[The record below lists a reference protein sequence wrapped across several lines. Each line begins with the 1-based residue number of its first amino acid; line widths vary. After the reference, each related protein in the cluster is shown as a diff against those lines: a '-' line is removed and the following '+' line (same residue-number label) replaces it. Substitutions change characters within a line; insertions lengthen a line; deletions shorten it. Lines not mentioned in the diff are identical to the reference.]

1 MALAERDIDVE
12 GHRVHI
18 WEGGEGF
25 PILMLHGSGPG
36 AGTIG
41 NWRLVL
47 EPLAAR
53 YRIVATDLIG
63 FGASGRKEREP
74 YFDLPLWRRQAQAV
88 LDRLPQGED
97 GDAGAIGHS
106 LSASIALGLAMD
118 NPHVTRVMTTGAMG
132 ARASVN
138 RETEICWRFP
148 ETREELREAAEILV
162 HDPTVITD
170 AFLDARMAILHD
182 GDYGPYFK
190 SMFAGDKQRFIDEA
204 VLAPERLAALDC
216 RVMMLH
222 GRDDRPFPCEENT
235 RVLARHIPKADT
247 FVIAACGHS
256 PALEHP
262 DKLLAAAQLLFG

>member
-1 MALAERDIDVE
+1 MALAERDITVE
-12 GHRVHI
+12 GHRVHL

-63 FGASGRKEREP
+63 FGASGRKEQEP

-88 LDRLPQGED
+88 LDLLPAGEV
-97 GDAGAIGHS
+97 GVIGHS
-106 LSASIALGLAMD
+106 LSASLALGLAMD
-118 NPHVTRVMTTGAMG
+118 NPRVTRVMTTGAMG
-132 ARASVN
+132 APARAN

-162 HDPTVITD
+162 HDPSVITD

-182 GDYGPYFK
+182 GEYGPYFR
-190 SMFAGDKQRFIDEA
+190 SMFAGDKQRYHRRGGAPAGSA
-204 VLAPERLAALDC
+204 VVARLPGDDAPRSRRPALPLRGEHARARSPYPEGRHVRDR
-216 RVMMLH
+216 RV
-222 GRDDRPFPCEENT
+222 RPF
-235 RVLARHIPKADT
+235 AGA
-247 FVIAACGHS
+247 
-256 PALEHP
+256 
-262 DKLLAAAQLLFG
+262 

>member
-18 WEGGEGF
+18 WEGGAGF

-63 FGASGRKEREP
+63 FGASGRKKREP

-88 LDRLPQGED
+88 LDLLPRGED
-97 GDAGAIGHS
+97 GDAGVIGHS
-106 LSASIALGLAMD
+106 LSASIALRLAMD
-118 NPHVTRVMTTGAMG
+118 NPRVTRVMTTGAMG

-190 SMFAGDKQRFIDEA
+190 SMFAGDKQRFIDAA
-204 VLAPERLAALDC
+204 VLAPERLAALGLPGDDAPRPGRPSLPLRGEHAGAGAPYSQGGHVRDR
-216 RVMMLH
+216 RV
-222 GRDDRPFPCEENT
+222 RPFAGAGT
-235 RVLARHIPKADT
+235 
-247 FVIAACGHS
+247 S
-256 PALEHP
+256 
-262 DKLLAAAQLLFG
+262 

>member
-1 MALAERDIDVE
+1 MALAERDIALE

-18 WEGGEGF
+18 WEGGQGF

-36 AGTIG
+36 AGTVG

-47 EPLAAR
+47 EPLVGR

-63 FGASGRKEREP
+63 FGASGRKEQEP
-74 YFDLPLWRRQAQAV
+74 YFDLPLWRRQAQAA
-88 LDRLPQGED
+88 LDLLPA
-97 GDAGAIGHS
+97 GDTGVIGHS
-106 LSASIALGLAMD
+106 LSASLALGLAID
-118 NPHVTRVMTTGAMG
+118 NPRVTKVMTTGAMG
-132 ARASVN
+132 ARGMAN

-162 HDPTVITD
+162 HDPSVITD

-182 GDYGPYFK
+182 GEYGPYFR
-190 SMFAGDKQRFIDEA
+190 SMFAGDKQRFIDAA
-204 VLAPERLAALDC
+204 VLAPEKLAALTCD
-216 RVMMLH
+216 VMMLH

-247 FVIAACGHS
+247 LVIAECGHS

-262 DKLLAAAQLLFG
+262 DKLLGAAQMLFG

>member
-1 MALAERDIDVE
+1 
-12 GHRVHI
+12 
-18 WEGGEGF
+18 
-25 PILMLHGSGPG
+25 ML
-36 AGTIG
+36 
-41 NWRLVL
+41 
-47 EPLAAR
+47 
-53 YRIVATDLIG
+53 DL
-63 FGASGRKEREP
+63 
-74 YFDLPLWRRQAQAV
+74 LPA
-88 LDRLPQGED
+88 

-118 NPHVTRVMTTGAMG
+118 NPRVTRVMTTGAMG
-132 ARASVN
+132 APARVN

-170 AFLDARMAILHD
+170 AFLDARMAILHG

-190 SMFAGDKQRFIDEA
+190 SMFAGDKQRFIDAA
-204 VLAPERLAALDC
+204 VLAPERLAALEC

-222 GRDDRPFPCEENT
+222 GRDDRPFPCDENT
-235 RVLARHIPKADT
+235 QVLARRIPKADS

-262 DKLLAAAQLLFG
+262 DKLLAAAQMPVRLRPGGACPGAPARRWSGRCVDTSDAAGCSPARATVRNATGRW

>member
-12 GHRVHI
+12 GHRVHV

-63 FGASGRKEREP
+63 FGASGRKAEEP

-88 LDRLPQGED
+88 LDLLPAGE
-97 GDAGAIGHS
+97 AGVIGHS
-106 LSASIALGLAMD
+106 LSASLALGLAME
-118 NPHVTRVMTTGAMG
+118 NARVTRVMTTGAMG
-132 ARASVN
+132 ARARVN

-148 ETREELREAAEILV
+148 ETREELREAAGILV
-162 HDPTVITD
+162 HDPSVITD

-182 GDYGPYFK
+182 GEYGPYFR
-190 SMFAGDKQRFIDEA
+190 SMFAGDKQQYIDAA
-204 VLAPERLAALDC
+204 VLEPERLAALDC
-216 RVMMLH
+216 AVAMLH
-222 GRDDRPFPCEENT
+222 GRDDRPFPCAENT
-235 RVLARHIPKADT
+235 LVLARHIPKADT
-247 FVIAACGHS
+247 FVIAQCGHS

-262 DKLLAAAQLLFG
+262 DKLLAAAQMLFG

>member
-1 MALAERDIDVE
+1 MALVERDITVE
-12 GHRVHI
+12 GHRVHV

-63 FGASGRKEREP
+63 FGASGRKAEEP
-74 YFDLPLWRRQAQAV
+74 YFDLPLWRRQAQAA
-88 LDRLPQGED
+88 LDLLPAGEV
-97 GDAGAIGHS
+97 GVIGHS
-106 LSASIALGLAMD
+106 LSASLALGLAID
-118 NPHVTRVMTTGAMG
+118 NPRVTKVMTTGAMG
-132 ARASVN
+132 ARGKVN

-148 ETREELREAAEILV
+148 ETREALREAAEILV
-162 HDPTVITD
+162 HDPSVITD

-182 GDYGPYFK
+182 GEYGPYFR

-204 VLAPERLAALDC
+204 VLAPEKLAALTCD
-216 RVMMLH
+216 VTMLH
-222 GRDDRPFPCEENT
+222 GRDDRPFPCAENT
-235 RVLARHIPKADT
+235 QALARHIPRADT
-247 FVIAACGHS
+247 LVIAACGHS

-262 DKLLAAAQLLFG
+262 DKLLAAAQMLFG

>member
-1 MALAERDIDVE
+1 MALAERDITVE
-12 GHRVHI
+12 GHRVHL

-63 FGASGRKEREP
+63 FGASGRKTEEP

-88 LDRLPQGED
+88 LDLLPAGEV
-97 GDAGAIGHS
+97 GVIGHS
-106 LSASIALGLAMD
+106 LSASLALGLAMD
-118 NPHVTRVMTTGAMG
+118 NPRVTRVMTTGAMG
-132 ARASVN
+132 APARAN

-162 HDPTVITD
+162 HDPSVITD

-182 GDYGPYFK
+182 GEYGPYFR
-190 SMFAGDKQRFIDEA
+190 SMFAGDKQRYHRRGG
-204 VLAPERLAALDC
+204 APARSVVVARLPGDDAPRSRRPALPLRGEHARARPPYSEGRHVRDR
-216 RVMMLH
+216 RV
-222 GRDDRPFPCEENT
+222 RPF
-235 RVLARHIPKADT
+235 AGA
-247 FVIAACGHS
+247 
-256 PALEHP
+256 
-262 DKLLAAAQLLFG
+262 

>member
-1 MALAERDIDVE
+1 MALAERDITVE

-47 EPLAAR
+47 EPLAAC
-53 YRIVATDLIG
+53 YRIMATDLIG
-63 FGASGRKEREP
+63 FGASGRKQHEP
-74 YFDLPLWRRQAQAV
+74 YFDLPLWRRQAQAA
-88 LDRLPQGED
+88 LDLLPAGEV
-97 GDAGAIGHS
+97 GVIGHS
-106 LSASIALGLAMD
+106 LSASLALGLAID
-118 NPHVTRVMTTGAMG
+118 NPRVTRVLTTGAMG
-132 ARASVN
+132 ARARVN

-148 ETREELREAAEILV
+148 ETRAELREAAEILV

-182 GDYGPYFK
+182 GEYGPYFR

-204 VLAPERLAALDC
+204 VLPAEKLAALTCD
-216 RVMMLH
+216 VMMLH

-262 DKLLAAAQLLFG
+262 DKLLAAAQMLFG

>member
-1 MALAERDIDVE
+1 MVLAERDITVE

-53 YRIVATDLIG
+53 YRILATDLIG
-63 FGASGRKEREP
+63 FGASGRKEQEP
-74 YFDLPLWRRQAQAV
+74 YFDLPLWRRHVQAV
-88 LDRLPQGED
+88 LDLLPA
-97 GDAGAIGHS
+97 GDVGVIGHS
-106 LSASIALGLAMD
+106 LSASLALGLAID
-118 NPHVTRVMTTGAMG
+118 NPRVTKVMTTGAMG
-132 ARASVN
+132 ARAKVN

-148 ETREELREAAEILV
+148 ETRKELREAAEILV
-162 HDPTVITD
+162 HDPSVITD

-182 GDYGPYFK
+182 GEYGPYFR

-204 VLAPERLAALDC
+204 VLAPEKLAALTCD
-216 RVMMLH
+216 VMMLH
-222 GRDDRPFPCEENT
+222 GRDDRPFPYEENT
-235 RVLARHIPKADT
+235 RVLARQIRKADT
-247 FVIAACGHS
+247 FVIAECGHS

-262 DKLLAAAQLLFG
+262 DKLLTAAHMLFG